1 MEATRTQ
8 RMLATWANNAD
19 GFPAIA
25 VSGILAA
32 LDLAWWEGAQGALSS
47 AGRRVLGSN
56 TLAFMRAVSGQL
68 VRAAD
73 VSAEFARIAAD
84 RNLSEIGR
92 RDAYARVRVQQSAAI
107 DQVNRNFDRAAER
120 LVTDDFPPA
129 PPRRID
135 PGDAAR
141 ITVAIAR
148 VGAGLSPE
156 EFALELGTALERK
169 DVALL
174 DALIPLARSRQPADV
189 GDVAGLGGLAEIA
202 ARAEGL
208 LVRPE
213 EAAHVLVRALV
224 ERVSAQR
231 DMLASELRSSGS
243 ARQSFVLRSTDGA
256 GRRAPM
262 FTELDPIPDSVFE
275 GPPPIST
282 PSPAPLT

>member
-1 MEATRTQ
+1 
-8 RMLATWANNAD
+8 
-19 GFPAIA
+19 
-25 VSGILAA
+25 
-32 LDLAWWEGAQGALSS
+32 
-47 AGRRVLGSN
+47 
-56 TLAFMRAVSGQL
+56 
-68 VRAAD
+68 
-73 VSAEFARIAAD
+73 
-84 RNLSEIGR
+84 
-92 RDAYARVRVQQSAAI
+92 RDAYERVRVEQSAAI

-208 LVRPE
+208 LVRAE
-213 EAAHVLVRALV
+213 EAAHILARALV
-224 ERVSAQR
+224 TRVSVQR
-231 DMLASELRSSGS
+231 AMLAAELRGSGS
-243 ARQSFVLRSTDGA
+243 ARQSIVLRATDGA

>member
-120 LVTDDFPPA
+120 LVVDDFPPA

-141 ITVAIAR
+141 ISISIAR
-148 VGAGLSPE
+148 APALSAE

-174 DALIPLARSRQPADV
+174 DAVIPIARSRQPADV